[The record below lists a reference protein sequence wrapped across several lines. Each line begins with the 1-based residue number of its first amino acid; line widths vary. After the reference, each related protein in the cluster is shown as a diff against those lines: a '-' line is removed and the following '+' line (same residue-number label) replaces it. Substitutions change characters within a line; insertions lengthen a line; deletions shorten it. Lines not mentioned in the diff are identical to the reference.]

1 MSDTNSLIVRMASRF
16 GVDSEKFYATLKAT
30 AFKQRD
36 GSVPT
41 HEQMLALLVVAE
53 QYNLNPFTREIYA
66 FPDKQNGIIPVVGV
80 DGWSRI
86 INTHPQYDGVEFVY
100 ADKMVKMQGA
110 LVESP
115 EWIECVIFRKDRSR
129 PIRVREFL
137 DEVYRLPYQGNGQHG
152 PYIVNGPWQTH
163 TKRQLRHKGLIQ
175 CARVALGFSGIYD
188 QDEAERIREMEQATA
203 INPAIA
209 NLPSPESVLKGE
221 SEQESEV
228 VLIEHK
234 ELDPTL
240 NTLVGRAVKANAWSA
255 AHEYVQDRYKGTQLA
270 YAVHFLREKEMD
282 HMPPVEADYQDMQ
295 TPVSDQVQAGA
306 EPVVQHGH
314 SQPTNVVE
322 QPPELEEAEWFPQ

>member
-1 MSDTNSLIVRMASRF
+1 MSVTNSLIVRMASRF

-110 LVESP
+110 MVESP
-115 EWIECVIFRKDRSR
+115 EWIECAIFRKDRSR

-137 DEVYRLPYQGNGQHG
+137 DEVYRAPYQGNGQHG
-152 PYIVNGPWQTH
+152 PYIINGPWQTH

-175 CARVALGFSGIYD
+175 CSRIALGFSGIYD

-209 NLPSPESVLKGE
+209 NLPSPDSVIQSE
-221 SEQESEV
+221 SEQEPGV

-234 ELDPTL
+234 ELDSSL
-240 NTLVGRAVKANAWSA
+240 NKLVDRAINAKAWSA
-255 AHEYVQDRYKGTQLA
+255 AHEYVKSRYSGTQLA
-270 YAVHFLREKEMD
+270 YAVHFLREKEMG
-282 HMPPVEADYQDMQ
+282 HMPPVEGDYQDMHCLLY
-295 TPVSDQVQAGA
+295 TSPSPRD
-306 EPVVQHGH
+306 
-314 SQPTNVVE
+314 
-322 QPPELEEAEWFPQ
+322 